1 MTTQLEG
8 GVSVGPHH
16 RPGHAALVVR
26 VMAPLVSAQQLP
38 VMAFAA
44 GTASIDSRR
53 RTSADG
59 VVAAGAVVLGAVVAP
74 GARVVGVVGVGVDGA
89 VVAGGVVAPG
99 TRVGVAG
106 VVRRGGRISITGRRS
121 VTVRVSESLVRPSAA
136 MARTLQATVAGQP
149 RLRVALVALASV
161 APPGLAVRR
170 KRSEAP
176 GTGSMRHVKATLAR
190 PSLAQGSVAFGAG
203 DNSTGTGSG
212 AARVAPVSCATVGGT
227 CVADTDSWPVAVRP
241 AATGTKRKIGRAH
254 V

>member
-38 VMAFAA
+38 VRAFAA

-74 GARVVGVVGVGVDGA
+74 GAPPVGVVGVGAAGA

-99 TRVGVAG
+99 ARGGGVVGEVGVGAAGAVVAGG
-106 VVRRGGRISITGRRS
+106 VVALGTRGGAAGGLSSGGRMSITGRRS
-121 VTVRVSESLVRPSAA
+121 VRVRVSESLVRPSAA
-136 MARTLQATVAGQP
+136 IARND
-149 RLRVALVALASV
+149 LA
-161 APPGLAVRR
+161 
-170 KRSEAP
+170 
-176 GTGSMRHVKATLAR
+176 
-190 PSLAQGSVAFGAG
+190 
-203 DNSTGTGSG
+203 
-212 AARVAPVSCATVGGT
+212 
-227 CVADTDSWPVAVRP
+227 
-241 AATGTKRKIGRAH
+241 
-254 V
+254 